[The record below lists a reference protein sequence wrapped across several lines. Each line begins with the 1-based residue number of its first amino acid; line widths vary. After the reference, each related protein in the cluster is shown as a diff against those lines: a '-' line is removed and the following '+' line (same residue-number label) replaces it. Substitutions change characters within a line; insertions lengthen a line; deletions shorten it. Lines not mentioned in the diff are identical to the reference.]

1 MNVKFFATY
10 RMIVGQ
16 GCINLPAPRDV
27 LELLEILEQRYPD
40 FQGLLLNDDHTDKG
54 RDAIVLVCGRH
65 IEHLDGV
72 RTPLSE
78 QDYVA
83 MTPLVARGLCRNVRR
98 TPSTRPSK
106 TRRRLLWF
114 LTKKSSKSCSL
125 ILPSAAMRWP
135 PCRICSMLSTI
146 SPRKVF
152 IAWLNT

>member
-40 FQGLLLNDDHTDKG
+40 FQRLLLNDNHTDKG
-54 RDAIVLVCGRH
+54 RDAIVLVYGRH

-83 MTPLVARGLCRNVRR
+83 VTPLVAGG
-98 TPSTRPSK
+98 
-106 TRRRLLWF
+106 
-114 LTKKSSKSCSL
+114 
-125 ILPSAAMRWP
+125 
-135 PCRICSMLSTI
+135 
-146 SPRKVF
+146 
-152 IAWLNT
+152 

>member
-10 RMIVGQ
+10 RMIAGQ

-54 RDAIVLVCGRH
+54 RDAIVLVCGCH

-83 MTPLVARGLCRNVRR
+83 VTPLVAGG
-98 TPSTRPSK
+98 
-106 TRRRLLWF
+106 
-114 LTKKSSKSCSL
+114 
-125 ILPSAAMRWP
+125 
-135 PCRICSMLSTI
+135 
-146 SPRKVF
+146 
-152 IAWLNT
+152 

>member
-27 LELLEILEQRYPD
+27 LVLLEILEQRYPD

-83 MTPLVARGLCRNVRR
+83 VTPLVAGG
-98 TPSTRPSK
+98 
-106 TRRRLLWF
+106 
-114 LTKKSSKSCSL
+114 
-125 ILPSAAMRWP
+125 
-135 PCRICSMLSTI
+135 
-146 SPRKVF
+146 
-152 IAWLNT
+152 

>member
-1 MNVKFFATY
+1 MWGRGALTS
-10 RMIVGQ
+10 
-16 GCINLPAPRDV
+16 PPPRDV

-83 MTPLVARGLCRNVRR
+83 VTPLVAGG
-98 TPSTRPSK
+98 
-106 TRRRLLWF
+106 
-114 LTKKSSKSCSL
+114 
-125 ILPSAAMRWP
+125 
-135 PCRICSMLSTI
+135 
-146 SPRKVF
+146 
-152 IAWLNT
+152 

>member
-54 RDAIVLVCGRH
+54 CDAIVLVRGRH

-83 MTPLVARGLCRNVRR
+83 VTPLVAGG
-98 TPSTRPSK
+98 
-106 TRRRLLWF
+106 
-114 LTKKSSKSCSL
+114 
-125 ILPSAAMRWP
+125 
-135 PCRICSMLSTI
+135 
-146 SPRKVF
+146 
-152 IAWLNT
+152 

>member
-27 LELLEILEQRYPD
+27 LELLEILAQRYPD

-54 RDAIVLVCGRH
+54 RDAIVLVRGRH

-83 MTPLVARGLCRNVRR
+83 VTPLVAGG
-98 TPSTRPSK
+98 
-106 TRRRLLWF
+106 
-114 LTKKSSKSCSL
+114 
-125 ILPSAAMRWP
+125 
-135 PCRICSMLSTI
+135 
-146 SPRKVF
+146 
-152 IAWLNT
+152 

>member
-27 LELLEILEQRYPD
+27 LELL
-40 FQGLLLNDDHTDKG
+40 LNDDHTDKG

-65 IEHLDGV
+65 NEHLDGV

-83 MTPLVARGLCRNVRR
+83 VTPLVAGG
-98 TPSTRPSK
+98 
-106 TRRRLLWF
+106 
-114 LTKKSSKSCSL
+114 
-125 ILPSAAMRWP
+125 
-135 PCRICSMLSTI
+135 
-146 SPRKVF
+146 
-152 IAWLNT
+152 

>member
-54 RDAIVLVCGRH
+54 RDAIVLVRDRH

-83 MTPLVARGLCRNVRR
+83 VTPLVAGG
-98 TPSTRPSK
+98 
-106 TRRRLLWF
+106 
-114 LTKKSSKSCSL
+114 
-125 ILPSAAMRWP
+125 
-135 PCRICSMLSTI
+135 
-146 SPRKVF
+146 
-152 IAWLNT
+152 